1 MPKGGRV
8 VGVGPVPVSMCQHT
22 SKRDRDLSKSRC
34 GLRNPLHPWNR
45 SLRVVHLVVNDT
57 EELGRAP
64 HRLHAL
70 AMVDSL
76 ACVLVVNMARSIIY

>member
-57 EELGRAP
+57 EELRRALY
-64 HRLHAL
+64 RLSAP
-70 AMVDSL
+70 ATIDSP
-76 ACVLVVNMARSIIY
+76 AGVLVVNMLRSIIS